1 MLSTFL
7 WVGAGGFLGSAA
19 RYGVAVALAAS
30 PLQARFPCATF
41 LVNLLGCAAIGL
53 LAGLWE
59 RFPTLDAQLR
69 LFLVTGV
76 LGGFTTFS
84 AFGLETIALLRAG
97 QWTMAL
103 LYVLGSVVLGVLA
116 VGLGFALASP

>member
-1 MLSTFL
+1 MLATFL

-19 RYGVAVALAAS
+19 RYGVAVALAGS
-30 PLQARFPCATF
+30 PLQARFPLATF
-41 LVNLLGCAAIGL
+41 LVNLAGCAAIGL

-84 AFGLETIALLRAG
+84 AFGLETIALLRQG
-97 QWTMAL
+97 QLAL
-103 LYVLGSVVLGVLA
+103 AALYAVGSVALGVLA
-116 VGLGFALASP
+116 VWLGFVLARP